1 MPRYYALVK
10 GTPVSSMAPNIRNPW
25 IRSFTVYFLSNA
37 LRVGIPFLLLPFLTA
52 YLAPSEYGLL
62 ALVQALVLFVLPL
75 VPFNIDAAVGVAYFR
90 CANEDL
96 PSYICSALLVPLATT
111 FLLVATLAIFAE
123 PLSKTIGISASWL
136 IAVPLFGLV
145 QLLPNVV
152 LRLCRARQRPLAY
165 GVFNLALALLQ
176 IGLTLLAVIVFG
188 LGWAGRMYGMMVSYL
203 VFSAVAGGVLY
214 RWGYLSG
221 RIRRQHFADATRFC
235 LFLVP
240 HSLGGALM
248 SLGDRFLLL
257 VMVGAEAVGN
267 YAVGFQVGAALLIV
281 GTSVNQAWGPYLFKK
296 LGEADPSSR
305 VRVVRQ
311 SYAIAATMVFLFVA
325 FSFAIPLIFSWFI
338 ADRFATSERLVMVG
352 AEAVGNYAVGFQVG
366 AALLIVGTSVN
377 QAWGPYLFKKLG
389 EADPSSRVR
398 VVRQSYAIAATMV
411 FLFVAFSFAIPLIFS
426 WFIADRFATSERY
439 AVWIALAS
447 LSNGFYA
454 LVGQYILYEKKTHL
468 LSALTLGSALL
479 NLVLNYFWI
488 GRWGAPGAAYASAAS
503 SFVFLLLSWEL
514 AQRVHPM
521 PWLEALK
528 TQPLSGEVRR

>member
-10 GTPVSSMAPNIRNPW
+10 GTPISSMAPNISNPW

-111 FLLVATLAIFAE
+111 FLLAATLAIFAE

-281 GTSVNQAWGPYLFKK
+281 GTSVNQAWGPYLF
-296 LGEADPSSR
+296 
-305 VRVVRQ
+305 
-311 SYAIAATMVFLFVA
+311 T
-325 FSFAIPLIFSWFI
+325 
-338 ADRFATSERLVMVG
+338 
-352 AEAVGNYAVGFQVG
+352 
-366 AALLIVGTSVN
+366 
-377 QAWGPYLFKKLG
+377 KLG

-447 LSNGFYA
+447 LLNGFYA

-528 TQPLSGEVRR
+528 TQPLPGEVRR